1 MSDDFN
7 SFLKFIRYM
16 HKEASKNA
24 VLKGRKAIDY
34 DSYINSRFFWLVE
47 QFKEATKLLH

>member
-7 SFLKFIRYM
+7 SFLKFIRY
-16 HKEASKNA
+16 
-24 VLKGRKAIDY
+24 KGRKAIDY